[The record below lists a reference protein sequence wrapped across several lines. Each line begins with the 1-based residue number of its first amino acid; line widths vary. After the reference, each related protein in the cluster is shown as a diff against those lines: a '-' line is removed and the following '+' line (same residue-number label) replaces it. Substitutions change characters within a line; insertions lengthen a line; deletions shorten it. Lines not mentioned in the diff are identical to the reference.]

1 MQKIIVKFL
10 VWERFLKIMVKFLVW
25 ERFQKNHGQ
34 VSVTTEICQMP
45 PPSLFSTSN

>member
-25 ERFQKNHGQ
+25 ERFKKNHGQ
-34 VSVTTEICQMP
+34 VLSMGEV
-45 PPSLFSTSN
+45 